1 MSPPVLSVVIP
12 TRNRREDLQRT
23 LAALDR
29 QRGLPGP
36 FEVIVSD
43 DGSTDATPEYL
54 SSRPRFASF
63 SIKSLRLAGKGPATA
78 RNRAIAAASAPR
90 VLLLG
95 DDTAPDEGT
104 LALHASEGRGNR
116 GVQGRIEWDPE
127 APVTSV
133 MEFLA
138 PAGPQFYF
146 KNLEDGGPIPYTAVL
161 GSNLSAPTHWFRDD
175 PFDER
180 FPAAAFEDTELGYRW
195 HRRGR
200 VTIYSEKAI
209 CRHRHHYGSIE
220 PFLEKQRRAGEGAR
234 YAVGRH
240 PGMAGRTVL
249 QPLGVGLLFSAR
261 YGLRRAA
268 GTSREADL
276 WDLRARMAFL
286 RGLLRGT
293 PSEPA
298 GGA

>member
-1 MSPPVLSVVIP
+1 VSPPAVSVVIP
-12 TRNRREDLQRT
+12 TKNRRRDLERT
-23 LAALDR
+23 LQALDR
-29 QRGLPGP
+29 QTDLAAP
-36 FEVIVSD
+36 FEVVVSD
-43 DGSTDATPEYL
+43 DGSSDDTPAYL
-54 SSRPRFASF
+54 ASRPRFASY
-63 SIKSLRLAGKGPATA
+63 SLKSVRLPGRGPAAA
-78 RNRAIAAASAPR
+78 RNRAIEAASAAR

-95 DDTAPDEGT
+95 DDTAPDART
-104 LALHASEGRGNR
+104 VAIHAQESGR

-127 APVTSV
+127 APITSV

-146 KNLEDGGPIPYTAVL
+146 KNLENGRPIPYTALL

-195 HRRGR
+195 HLRGR
-200 VTIYSEKAI
+200 VTVYSEAAV

-234 YAVGRH
+234 YAVRRH
-240 PGMAGRTVL
+240 PAMAGRTVL

-268 GTSREADL
+268 GTSRAADL
-276 WDLRARMAFL
+276 WDLQARLAFL
-286 RGLLRGT
+286 KGLLSGT
-293 PSEPA
+293 GTERA
-298 GGA
+298 GDA